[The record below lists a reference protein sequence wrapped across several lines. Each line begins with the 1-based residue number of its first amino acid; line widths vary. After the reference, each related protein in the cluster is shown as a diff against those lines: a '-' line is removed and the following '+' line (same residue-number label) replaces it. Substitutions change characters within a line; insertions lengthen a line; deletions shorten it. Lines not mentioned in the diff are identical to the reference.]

1 MTARATDQSILE
13 TVDLNPGPERN
24 RTDADRSV
32 SIAELTGGSE
42 LVAGMLVASE
52 AARKVMT
59 SVARIAPY
67 KTAVLVHGESGVGK
81 ELISRAIHQQGPS
94 PTGPFV
100 TFNCSNLV
108 ASLAESQLFGH
119 VKGAFTDAREES
131 LGYFRSANGGTLF
144 LDEVGELP
152 LKLQPKLLRAVESH
166 EVQPVGSANTYKVDI
181 RLVCATNRDLKA
193 MVKEGSFRA
202 DLYYRLNTTAITVPS
217 LRERRE
223 GIPALVAYFIEHH
236 SRAFGKNVRFISLE
250 ALQTLCSA
258 EWPGNVRQLSHA
270 IQSALMM
277 TDSDTIS
284 AADLPDG
291 TALNESLVTPTLAPT
306 PATASAV
313 FKYEPSKEVAGA
325 AMHSLN
331 SAIERASK
339 NALTQALHASAGNCV
354 RAAELM
360 GVSRYTVYRMI
371 NRYGV
376 NAFRGRDII
385 PAVTP
390 QPQQARL

>member
-166 EVQPVGSANTYKVDI
+166 EVQPVGSAQY
-181 RLVCATNRDLKA
+181 
-193 MVKEGSFRA
+193 
-202 DLYYRLNTTAITVPS
+202 
-217 LRERRE
+217 
-223 GIPALVAYFIEHH
+223 
-236 SRAFGKNVRFISLE
+236 
-250 ALQTLCSA
+250 LQ
-258 EWPGNVRQLSHA
+258 G
-270 IQSALMM
+270 
-277 TDSDTIS
+277 
-284 AADLPDG
+284 
-291 TALNESLVTPTLAPT
+291 
-306 PATASAV
+306 
-313 FKYEPSKEVAGA
+313 
-325 AMHSLN
+325 
-331 SAIERASK
+331 
-339 NALTQALHASAGNCV
+339 
-354 RAAELM
+354 
-360 GVSRYTVYRMI
+360 
-371 NRYGV
+371 
-376 NAFRGRDII
+376 
-385 PAVTP
+385 
-390 QPQQARL
+390 

>member
-1 MTARATDQSILE
+1 MTARFTDQSIFKTFDRGLC
-13 TVDLNPGPERN
+13 GEREGWI
-24 RTDADRSV
+24 

-42 LVAGMLVASE
+42 QVAGMLVESE
-52 AARKVMT
+52 PVRKVMA
-59 SVARIAPY
+59 SIARIAPY
-67 KTAVLVHGESGVGK
+67 KTAVLVQGESGVGK
-81 ELISRAIHQQGPS
+81 ELISRAIHQQGPV
-94 PTGPFV
+94 PNGPFV

-108 ASLAESQLFGH
+108 ATLAESQLFGH

-152 LKLQPKLLRAVESH
+152 LNLQPKLLRAVESH
-166 EVQPVGSANTYKVDI
+166 EVQPVGSAHTYKVDI

-193 MVKEGSFRA
+193 MMREGSFRA
-202 DLYYRLNTTAITVPS
+202 DLYYRLHSTVIAVPP

-223 GIPALVAYFIEHH
+223 GIPALIAYFIEHH
-236 SRAFGKNVRFISLE
+236 GRAFGKQVRFISRSALE
-250 ALQTLCSA
+250 TLCSA

-277 TDSDTIS
+277 TDSDCIS
-284 AADLPDG
+284 RADLPDA
-291 TALNESLVTPTLAPT
+291 TALNESLIEPRQAATPGPESTVFAHESAPEQ
-306 PATASAV
+306 PETAR
-313 FKYEPSKEVAGA
+313 
-325 AMHSLN
+325 HSLN

-339 NALTQALHASAGNCV
+339 NALTQALQASAGNCV

-376 NAFRGRDII
+376 TDFKGRGII
-385 PAVTP
+385 PAPVP
-390 QPQQARL
+390 RSQQPRL